1 MPKNTG
7 KDARRGAVTART
19 QLRRDDGNWQKRDE
33 RTGHFIAVK
42 EDGKPFKGVAKEPDG
57 RNTSKALRE
66 IGAFEAKTHLSE
78 LLAAVEAGE
87 AFTIT
92 RRGKPVAELRP
103 VSDAVDVMA
112 ERRKAIA
119 EIAELRK
126 LIPGKVTAEEILAWR
141 DEGRR

>member
-1 MPKNTG
+1 M
-7 KDARRGAVTART
+7 
-19 QLRRDDGNWQKRDE
+19 
-33 RTGHFIAVK
+33 
-42 EDGKPFKGVAKEPDG
+42 
-57 RNTSKALRE
+57 RE

-103 VSDAVDVMA
+103 VATLSSTRA
-112 ERRKAIA
+112 KAIA
-119 EIAELRK
+119 DIKRLRSEIK
-126 LIPGKVTAEEILAWR
+126 GPPITIEEILEWR

>member
-1 MPKNTG
+1 M
-7 KDARRGAVTART
+7 
-19 QLRRDDGNWQKRDE
+19 
-33 RTGHFIAVK
+33 
-42 EDGKPFKGVAKEPDG
+42 
-57 RNTSKALRE
+57 RE

-103 VSDAVDVMA
+103 VADAVDVMA
-112 ERRKAIA
+112 DRRKAIA

-126 LIPGKVTAEEILAWR
+126 LIPGKVTTEEILAWR